1 MVPFPSTGMRSFEN
15 ALPGGRHVTLKC
27 IRPQTMLKEMIMTEM
42 TSQEMEERME
52 QMMQRIQQLE
62 EQVSDLDAILD
73 YHVMYDGSHRP
84 KQGVHLLRD
93 Y

>member
-1 MVPFPSTGMRSFEN
+1 
-15 ALPGGRHVTLKC
+15 
-27 IRPQTMLKEMIMTEM
+27 MTEM